1 MGKEPDDRN
10 PDLKYLANQ
19 GVLLL
24 NSAFTVEVN
33 KPGTHYHIWKPFMNI
48 ILDAICYN
56 KSGIVFILLG
66 KVAQQFEDMITED
79 NLILKASHPASAG
92 YNKGIWNCEDV
103 FNKTNEY
110 LKQRGKTIIQ
120 W

>member
-1 MGKEPDDRN
+1 
-10 PDLKYLANQ
+10 
-19 GVLLL
+19 
-24 NSAFTVEVN
+24 
-33 KPGTHYHIWKPFMNI
+33 
-48 ILDAICYN
+48 
-56 KSGIVFILLG
+56 LLG

-92 YNKGIWNCEDV
+92 YSKGVWDCSDV

-110 LKQRGKTIIQ
+110 LLERGKTIIQ

>member
-1 MGKEPDDRN
+1 
-10 PDLKYLANQ
+10 
-19 GVLLL
+19 
-24 NSAFTVEVN
+24 
-33 KPGTHYHIWKPFMNI
+33 MNI

-56 KSGIVFILLG
+56 NQGIVFILLG

-92 YNKGIWNCEDV
+92 YSKGIWNCEDV

-110 LKQRGKTIIQ
+110 LKQRGKNIIQ